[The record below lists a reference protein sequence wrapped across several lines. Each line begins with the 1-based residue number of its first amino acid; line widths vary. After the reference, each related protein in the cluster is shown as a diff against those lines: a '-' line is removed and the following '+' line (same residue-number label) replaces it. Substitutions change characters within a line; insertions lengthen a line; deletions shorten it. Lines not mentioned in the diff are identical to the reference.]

1 MKIILLVLLS
11 FFIIGCEDDRTEY
24 IKYNKPNLK
33 DHTRVKDYW
42 YNNYREIIIRN
53 ETTGEIFLEV
63 KGKCGYERR
72 GDVVTVTCA
81 TTETEFKEYIATLVP
96 NMSVLVI
103 TDLKE

>member
-11 FFIIGCEDDRTEY
+11 LFIIGCEGDRTTY
-24 IKYNKPNLK
+24 YKYNSKTLE

-81 TTETEFKEYIATLVP
+81 TSETEFKEYIATLVP
-96 NMSVLVI
+96 NMTVLVI